1 MLEAILRHLNN
12 IFATNSETG
21 DFAVEDGYI
30 ALPSLLDGQFY
41 WISGSVFNDGLHR
54 YGEANLTDET
64 FSGTI
69 YALAIPADVLE
80 LAEEIETW
88 QDKNG
93 DSAASPYQSESFG
106 GYSYSKGSGES
117 TVTWQSVF
125 KARLSPYRRIR
136 GL

>member
-1 MLEAILRHLNN
+1 MLEKILRHLNN
-12 IFATNSETG
+12 IFATYSETG

-30 ALPSLLDGQFY
+30 ALPFLLDGQFY

-54 YGEANLTDET
+54 YGEDNLTDEA
-64 FSGTI
+64 FSGVI

-80 LAEEIETW
+80 LAAEIEAW

-93 DSAASPYQSESFG
+93 EAAASPYQSESFG

-117 TVTWQSVF
+117 TATWQSVF
-125 KARLSPYRRIR
+125 KARLNPYRRMR
-136 GL
+136 GI